1 MLHIAGRQLCT
12 LHFNCTTSTGLEAKF
27 SFRPACYSCSCHA
40 CMHACRLQAI
50 GGNLVDLD
58 FGPLCETARMLYG
71 SSFIAERAAGIAAF
85 LSTQGREGSKRTRD
99 WMDSVASDSRLLP
112 VTRAIMGAA
121 GTFGAGLRVPYH
133 TRYCML
139 YLSHQ
144 QILLF

>member
-1 MLHIAGRQLCT
+1 
-12 LHFNCTTSTGLEAKF
+12 
-27 SFRPACYSCSCHA
+27 
-40 CMHACRLQAI
+40 MHACRLQAI

-85 LSTQGREGSKRTRD
+85 LSTQGKGGSKGGSKGTRD

-121 GTFGAGLRVPYH
+121 GAFGAGL
-133 TRYCML
+133 
-139 YLSHQ
+139 
-144 QILLF
+144 